1 MDIAQE
7 IEKHLEWIDAVAS
20 LLDDEKL
27 AEEDV
32 RNVSRHDQ
40 CELGKWLDSEASP
53 ALRET
58 PEFEK
63 LVASHEAFHD
73 LAGKMILSLQQG
85 QDSEAIEA
93 HGQFI
98 RMSQEVIGLL
108 QALQEKGNKTQS

>member
-32 RNVSRHDQ
+32 RSVSRHDQ
-40 CELGKWLDSEASP
+40 CELGKWLDSEASQ
-53 ALRET
+53 ALRGS
-58 PEFEK
+58 PEFHK
-63 LVASHEAFHD
+63 LVASHQAFHD

-85 QDSEAIEA
+85 RDSEAVEA

-98 RMSQEVIGLL
+98 RMSREVIGLL
-108 QALQEKGNKTQS
+108 QALQADSNETRP

>member
-1 MDIAQE
+1 MDIAEE

-27 AEEDV
+27 AKEDV

-53 ALRET
+53 ALRGA

-63 LVASHEAFHD
+63 LVHSHEAFHD
-73 LAGKMILSLQQG
+73 LAGKMIRSLQQG
-85 QDSEAIEA
+85 QDSEAIAA

-108 QALQEKGNKTQS
+108 QAIQEKSNKTQP